1 MSDISLSKPMMK
13 QKFWA
18 GITVFS
24 ILGILIFG
32 SSLWGWTGES
42 DSEMK
47 MEQSYSPTQWGI
59 Q

>member
-13 QKFWA
+13 QNFWA

-24 ILGILIFG
+24 IVGILSLG
-32 SSLWGWTGES
+32 GSLWIWPAES

-47 MEQSYSPTQWGI
+47 MEQSSSPMQ
-59 Q
+59 